1 MAISDY
7 LRIPLAIGT
16 AGLSEVG
23 FALADSD
30 DKKKAKSKPKNYTAE
45 DTTATESWAKEQKT
59 KEDYLAG
66 LEEQVSEAGKA
77 EGLLGEAEQKAG
89 RALRRRA
96 AQSLASLQGRAPGS
110 GGQLAAMRGTAIE
123 RGIAEGALSSEFA
136 EKKAAARRLAAEAK
150 TELAA
155 EQRKMLEQEKGRG
168 VAKEAA
174 LTRAQEELD
183 KVGATVSV
191 YMDEDDYEKAAKN
204 IEDNVLAYETD
215 PEIRE
220 KLKEFIADVRAG
232 NVDTAGAIG

>member
-1 MAISDY
+1 MAISD
-7 LRIPLAIGT
+7 LLWRVPLGIATG
-16 AGLSEVG
+16 GLSEVARG
-23 FALADSD
+23 MSGDIIVKDPRDEPEAADKFD
-30 DKKKAKSKPKNYTAE
+30 PEEAWK
-45 DTTATESWAKEQKT
+45 KEQKT

-66 LEEQVSEAGKA
+66 LEEQVAEAGKA

-168 VAKEAA
+168 VTSEAA
-174 LTRAQEELD
+174 LARAQEELD
-183 KVGATVSV
+183 KVGATVNV
-191 YMDEDDYEKAAKN
+191 YMDKGDYEKAARN

-215 PEIRE
+215 PQVRK
-220 KLKEFIADVRAG
+220 KLEEFIADVRAG
-232 NVDTAGAIG
+232 NVDTAGKIG